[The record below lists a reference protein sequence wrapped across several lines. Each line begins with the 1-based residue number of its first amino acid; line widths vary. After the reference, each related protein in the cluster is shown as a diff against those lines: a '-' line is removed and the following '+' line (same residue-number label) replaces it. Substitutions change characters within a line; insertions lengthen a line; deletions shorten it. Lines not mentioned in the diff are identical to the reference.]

1 MGWSDRRTTPTRRGL
16 RLLESQLQPRGVP
29 FSRAALIA
37 FVKSAWPWIEEKL
50 DVELW
55 AAKFLATDAVTTPT

>member
-1 MGWSDRRTTPTRRGL
+1 
-16 RLLESQLQPRGVP
+16 LQPLSVP

-37 FVKSAWPWIEEKL
+37 FVESAWPWMEEEP

-55 AAKFLATDAVTTPT
+55 AAKFLATDDVMASA